1 MVQEENKQIPEI
13 NIMSEKNSKTVV
25 ITGATG
31 GIGTQ
36 ICQWLL
42 KKGYTVLAAC
52 RSKEKWNKFL
62 AKLDNACVSA
72 KNLKMV
78 EVNLEDFDSIDSF
91 VEQCKELSGN
101 KIDILINN
109 AGMIAPAFKVT
120 KDGYESSIQV
130 NYMAPVRITT
140 GLTPC
145 FSADSLVINTLSC
158 TVSIG
163 KGKYPVKAEGD
174 EYNRQKK
181 EFNNLINYS
190 NTKLLLA
197 KYTTKLHR
205 ESNFNVCGVDPGIVD
220 TGIISLHRWYDPI
233 ADILFRPFIRSAQKG
248 AVPAIKALEYNF
260 TKEAKSSRPLV
271 FKYRRVKELN
281 VE

>member
-1 MVQEENKQIPEI
+1 
-13 NIMSEKNSKTVV
+13 MSEKNSKTVV

-62 AKLDNACVSA
+62 DKLDNACVSA

-145 FSADSLVINTLSC
+145 FSADSLVI
-158 TVSIG
+158 
-163 KGKYPVKAEGD
+163 
-174 EYNRQKK
+174 
-181 EFNNLINYS
+181 
-190 NTKLLLA
+190 
-197 KYTTKLHR
+197 
-205 ESNFNVCGVDPGIVD
+205 
-220 TGIISLHRWYDPI
+220 
-233 ADILFRPFIRSAQKG
+233 
-248 AVPAIKALEYNF
+248 
-260 TKEAKSSRPLV
+260 
-271 FKYRRVKELN
+271 
-281 VE
+281 

>member
-1 MVQEENKQIPEI
+1 
-13 NIMSEKNSKTVV
+13 MSESISKTVV

-52 RSKEKWNKFL
+52 RNKEKWNKFL
-62 AKLDNACVSA
+62 DILSNAGI
-72 KNLKMV
+72 KTDKLKMV
-78 EVNLEDFDSIDSF
+78 EVNLEDFASIDSF

-109 AGMIAPAFKVT
+109 AGMIAPSFKVT

-140 GLTPC
+140 GLIPC
-145 FSADSLVINTLSC
+145 FNNNSLVINTLSC
-158 TVSIG
+158 TVNIG
-163 KGKYPVKAEGD
+163 KGKFPIKAEGE
-174 EYNRQKK
+174 EYKKQKK

-205 ESNFNVCGVDPGIVD
+205 ECNFNVCGVDPGIVD
-220 TGIISLHRWYDPI
+220 TGIITLHRWYDPI
-233 ADILFRPFIRSAQKG
+233 ADLLFRPFIRDAEKG
-248 AVPAIKALEYNF
+248 AQPAIKALEYIF
-260 TKEAKSSRPLV
+260 TKETKGSKPLV
-271 FKYRRVKELN
+271 FKYRKIKELN